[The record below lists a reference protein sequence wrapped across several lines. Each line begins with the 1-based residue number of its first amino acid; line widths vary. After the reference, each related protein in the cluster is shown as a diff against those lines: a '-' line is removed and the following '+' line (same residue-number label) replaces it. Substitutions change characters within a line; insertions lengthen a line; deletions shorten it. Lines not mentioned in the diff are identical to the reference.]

1 MPAAAALPPGS
12 LPGGSGADGRS
23 TAKPVPV
30 SGLAAGEAVLRTVH
44 PWFTGI
50 EGPMTKSPAVSS
62 VAHQLGCGARVLSR
76 LLDLGGDR
84 PGRASPAWSGWSA
97 TRYEDETVGFAVDV
111 RLTMAVS

>member
-1 MPAAAALPPGS
+1 M
-12 LPGGSGADGRS
+12 
-23 TAKPVPV
+23 

-84 PGRASPAWSGWSA
+84 ITFGDSTFLRLIMTTHQEADLRIAAPSPAITRLISIVGADQVLNIHPTVEAARSA
-97 TRYEDETVGFAVDV
+97 
-111 RLTMAVS
+111 